1 MTDFP
6 IHADAAFES
15 GSAGGILP
23 TGEDAFEVFPLP
35 EPVPRWFFDALEE
48 HFGGAGVPREYA
60 CHVRL
65 VSRAPRER
73 TVRLRFHFTETSG
86 AAYMAPPYW
95 LFRNGRWRPVPAR
108 DTEYAEGSRV
118 DLAIPLAPGEE
129 VRAANKP
136 YPGLREIHDDME
148 TLAASGLFEVRE
160 IGRTAQGRPIQALE
174 STGPAADAILIGATM
189 QPAEPAARPVLAI
202 AHWLTDGSGL
212 TRRLLERFRFAFVPL
227 PNPDGAAGGRS
238 CTNGAGE
245 VPMFSFGRLLEG
257 ESAPAE
263 TRALW
268 KYAERLRPLSYLELH
283 THYQDVRSHKLNPMA
298 AEWFADPERRELA
311 ARVDRALLSL
321 NADWR
326 VTPIERA
333 TPLSGAGAF
342 AHLAERF
349 GTLAYCYQIYCVT
362 EEATCAHAVSVA
374 RVLAT
379 ALAGPE
385 WEAAAPPPN
394 IEKG

>member
-1 MTDFP
+1 M
-6 IHADAAFES
+6 DAAFEG
-15 GSAGGILP
+15 GSAGEIRR
-23 TGEDAFEVFPLP
+23 TGEDAFEALPLP
-35 EPVPRWFFDALEE
+35 EAVPRWFFDALEE

-65 VSRAPRER
+65 VSRAEGER
-73 TVRLRFHFTETSG
+73 TVRLRFRFTETSG

-95 LFRNGRWRPVPAR
+95 LLRNGRWRPLPAR
-108 DTEYAEGSRV
+108 DTEYAEGSHV
-118 DLAIPLAPGEE
+118 DLAIPLAPSEE

-160 IGRTAQGRPIQALE
+160 IGRTAEGRAIQALE
-174 STGPAADAILIGATM
+174 STGSAADAVLVGATL

-227 PNPDGAAGGRS
+227 PSPDGTAGGRS

-245 VPMFSFGRLLEG
+245 VPMFSFGRLLAG
-257 ESAPAE
+257 EPAPAE
-263 TRALW
+263 SRALW
-268 KYAERLRPLSYLELH
+268 EYAEALRPLSYLELH
-283 THYQDVRSHKLNPMA
+283 THYQDVRAHKLNPMA
-298 AEWFADPERRELA
+298 PEWFADPDRRELA
-311 ARVDRALLSL
+311 ERVDAALLSL
-321 NADWR
+321 NSDWR

-333 TPLSGAGAF
+333 TPLSGAGCF
-342 AHLAERF
+342 ANLADRL

-374 RVLAT
+374 RTLAT
-379 ALAGPE
+379 SLAGPE

-394 IEKG
+394 IERG